1 MHTLS
6 DYQRRKLL
14 ENPNVLK
21 VTEKH
26 AVFNAKFKVKSVEAN
41 LVGLSAREIFEKAQ
55 INLSFFKPLY
65 AQFCIKKWKKKYIE
79 DGKDSF
85 NIEKR
90 GSGSGGRPKKENLDK
105 LTYEE
110 LQAIVEI
117 QRGVIDELKKKKAL
131 AKKKY

>member
-1 MHTLS
+1 MHNLS

-26 AVFNAKFKVKSVEAN
+26 VVFNAKFKIKSVEAY
-41 LVGLSAREIFEKAQ
+41 LDGLSAREIFEKAH
-55 INLSFFKPLY
+55 INLDFFKPLY

-79 DGKDSF
+79 DGKESF

-90 GSGSGGRPKKENLDK
+90 GSSSAGRPKKDNLDA

-117 QRGVIDELKKKKAL
+117 QRGVIEELKKKRAL